1 MYDHEFN
8 VGWSKHGS
16 GEQMILWGVIRMT
29 TLLPPIKGYVVSIL
43 NGHVSIFS
51 CVILREIYN
60 YLKQM

>member
-1 MYDHEFN
+1 
-8 VGWSKHGS
+8 
-16 GEQMILWGVIRMT
+16 MT
-29 TLLPPIKGYVVSIL
+29 TLLPPIKGNVVSIL